1 MIGFTSTIL
10 FGLHSYKMNYD
21 ESVISKNT
29 IISMKFG
36 TTSYVLVT
44 ILI

>member
-1 MIGFTSTIL
+1 MIGFTSTTL

-21 ESVISKNT
+21 KSVISKNT
-29 IISMKFG
+29 IISMKYG
-36 TTSYVLVT
+36 ATSYVLVP